1 MVTGALER
9 YSCVS
14 SPPSRRDSV
23 AHVKTAFATVTDAR
37 KLHLLIPAPP
47 QPPLRFDLA
56 MKLAKYLL
64 PTADAP
70 AVGIVDETQVTPL
83 ELAAGGFHTLGE
95 LLATADPRAA
105 AAALPTG
112 SPVALG
118 DVQWLPPIDQQE
130 VWAAGVTYKRSQTAR
145 MEESEAAAS
154 CYDRVYTA
162 DRPEIFF
169 KATPNRVR
177 GQGQPLRIR
186 RDSTWNVPE
195 PEITLVINP
204 SLQIVGLTVGNDMS
218 SRDIEGDNPL
228 YLPQAKCYDACAGL
242 GPWITLLNP
251 LPPVDQIGVELKINR
266 GQQVVF
272 AGQTTAAEM
281 ARQFED
287 LVDWLGRD
295 NVFPHGVFLMTG
307 TGIVP
312 DSDFTLQAGD
322 VVHITV
328 DQVGTLSNPIIQS

>member
-1 MVTGALER
+1 
-9 YSCVS
+9 
-14 SPPSRRDSV
+14 
-23 AHVKTAFATVTDAR
+23 
-37 KLHLLIPAPP
+37 
-47 QPPLRFDLA
+47 
-56 MKLAKYLL
+56 MKLAKYLG
-64 PTADAP
+64 PAANTATP
-70 AVGIVDETQVTPL
+70 SVGIVDATHVTPID
-83 ELAAGGFHTLGE
+83 LAAGGFSTLAD
-95 LLATADPRAA
+95 LLAAADPAA
-105 AAALPTG
+105 AAADLPTAA
-112 SPVALG
+112 PLPHG
-118 DVQWLPPIDQQE
+118 DVQWLPPIDHQE

-177 GQGQPLRIR
+177 GHNQPLRIR
-186 RDSTWNVPE
+186 RDSHWNVPE

-204 SLQIVGLTVGNDMS
+204 KLQIVGLTVGNDMS

-242 GPWITLLNP
+242 GPWISLLNP

-281 ARQFED
+281 ARQFDD
-287 LVDWLGRD
+287 LVGWLGRD
-295 NVFPHGVFLMTG
+295 NVFPNGVFLMTG

-312 DSDFTLQAGD
+312 DSDFTLQVGD
-322 VVHITV
+322 VVHITI
-328 DQVGTLSNPIIQS
+328 DQVGTLTNPIIQS